1 MATPQIIE
9 ALERCELFSTVD
21 PRGIEEIARL
31 CTVETCGAGDT
42 VTHQGEFSRRVYLI
56 AEGQVAIVR
65 SVNLGGREATMTI
78 EILGRGR
85 GFGCASIL
93 CDPCSVT
100 ASAVCQK
107 PTTLV
112 SLEGADLRDIMEAH
126 PAMGFKVMERLAQI
140 LVNRLRAAY
149 GAMDTFR

>member
-1 MATPQIIE
+1 MATSQIVE
-9 ALERCELFSTVD
+9 ALERCELFSTID
-21 PRGIEEIARL
+21 PKDIEKIAKL
-31 CTVETCGAGDT
+31 CSAETHEAGDT

-56 AEGQVAIVR
+56 ADGQVALLR
-65 SVNLGGREATMTI
+65 SVNLGRREASMTI
-78 EILGRGR
+78 EVLGRGR
-85 GFGCASIL
+85 GFGCASIM

-112 SLEGADLRDIMEAH
+112 CLEGADLRDLMEAN
-126 PAMGFKVMERLAQI
+126 PSMGYKVMERLAQI